1 MADVKITLALHGCLP
16 DVFTI
21 NGRTAFAWE
30 FGEGHDH
37 DPGEAHE
44 ITEAK
49 GCGNFQ
55 WGRYPEANPAILVRY
70 ELTTAEH
77 SAICDQLEAEL
88 SVGQC
93 GWCL

>member
-37 DPGEAHE
+37 DPDEAPE
-44 ITEAK
+44 IIEAT
-49 GCGNFQ
+49 GCGNYQ
-55 WGRYPEANPAILVRY
+55 WERYPEAQLVVLARY
-70 ELTTAEH
+70 GITAEEW